1 MNIALLSVHTCPL
14 AALGGKETGGLNVYV
29 RELAH
34 ELAARGHRVDIFTR
48 VHNPRLTHSV
58 QDSELQVRV
67 FHVPAGNP
75 ESYNKQHLFESLP
88 EFTRGVQTLVE
99 RENICYD
106 VYHSHYWLSGWV
118 ARELQKRQPAPIVHM
133 FHTLGAMKNRVASR
147 SANRESKLRVRV
159 ERDILQFVDC
169 IVAATP
175 HDQQQMIKLYGA
187 SENKIAI
194 IPPGV
199 SLNRFHPVKANR
211 PRAYFQDKHTILFV
225 GRLDP
230 IKGLDVWF
238 RAMALMM
245 QAHPDWRGHVCA
257 CVIGGDADDAAIPD
271 TELARLR
278 TLKNDLGLNDVIT
291 FMGKR
296 LQESLPS
303 YYASA
308 DVVVM
313 PSRYESFGMAALE
326 AMACGT
332 PVVASAVGGL
342 SFVVRDGE
350 TGFLV
355 PENDPQALANCLGKL
370 LGDSGLRK
378 RLGECGA
385 QVARGYAWSRIAEQI
400 EQVYNVVNHALLL
413 PSFDLAQI
421 YSRINYLQ

>member
-1 MNIALLSVHTCPL
+1 MLSVHTCPL
-14 AALGGKETGGLNVYV
+14 AAPGGKETGGLNVYV

-34 ELAARGHRVDIFTR
+34 ELATREHRVYIFTR
-48 VHNPRLTHSV
+48 AHNPHFAHSV
-58 QDSELQVRV
+58 QTSELGVHV

-88 EFTRGVQTLVE
+88 EFTQGAQTIIE
-99 RENICYD
+99 RENIRYD

-118 ARELQKRQPAPIVHM
+118 ARELQKRHPAPIVHM
-133 FHTLGAMKNRVASR
+133 FHTLGAMKNRVASS
-147 SANRESKLRVRV
+147 SANRASELRVQV
-159 ERDILQFVDC
+159 ERDIMQFADC

-175 HDQQQMIKLYGA
+175 HDRQQMIDLYGA

-199 SLNRFHPVKANR
+199 NLKRFHPIKVKH

-238 RAMALMM
+238 HAMALMM
-245 QAHPDWRGHVCA
+245 KANPDWHGRVCA
-257 CVIGGDADDAAIPD
+257 CLIGGDTDDEIIPD
-271 TELARLR
+271 TELARLHA
-278 TLKNDLGLNDVIT
+278 LKNNLGLNDVIT
-291 FMGKR
+291 FLGKR
-296 LQESLPS
+296 SQESLP
-303 YYASA
+303 YYYGSA

-332 PVVASAVGGL
+332 PVVASDVGGL
-342 SFVVRDGE
+342 SFVVRNGE

-370 LGDSGLRK
+370 LADADLRK

-385 QVARGYAWSRIAEQI
+385 QVARGYAWNRVADQI
-400 EQVYNVVNHALLL
+400 EQVYHVVNQSLLL
-413 PSFDLAQI
+413 PSFDVAQV
-421 YSRINYLQ
+421 YC